1 MRQKRVLVAPLDWGL
16 GHATRCVPIIDLL
29 LELEC
34 EVFIAGAGSSM
45 LLLQQEFPTLKSFQ
59 LPGYNPVY
67 PASGSMMVKLMLQ
80 SGKFMKVVRDEQNQ
94 TEQLVQENKIDLIIS
109 DNRYGCY
116 SAKIPSVFITHQVK
130 LLAEPGWK
138 WLGLLANKVLSR
150 FIEKFTVCWV
160 PDFPGSLLTGKLSA
174 SLNSKIRFI
183 GPLSRLKSIDH
194 TRIKYKVV
202 ALLSGP
208 EPQRS
213 IFEEI
218 VTKQLVELDLP
229 GLIVRGVIDRK
240 RKMIGDKIE
249 VDDHLDSEGLSL
261 AMAQAEIVVSRSGYS
276 TVMDVARLGK
286 KAIFVP
292 TPGQTEQEYLAKR
305 FMQLG
310 LAFSMEQ
317 KSFQLRNALEQS
329 ENYKGFVDYPSNDS
343 SLKQNL
349 EEILSVLHQ

>member
-1 MRQKRVLVAPLDWGL
+1 MRQKRVLVTPLDWGL

-94 TEQLVQENKIDLIIS
+94 IEQLVQENKIDLIIS

-138 WLGLLANKVLSR
+138 WLGFLANKVLSR
-150 FIEKFTVCWV
+150 FIKKFTVCWV

-174 SLNSKIRFI
+174 SLSSKIRFI
-183 GPLSRLKSIDH
+183 GPLSRLKNIDH
-194 TRIKYKVV
+194 TGIKYKVV

-218 VTKQLVELDLP
+218 VTKQLVESDLP
-229 GLIVRGVIDRK
+229 GLILRGVIDRK

-249 VDDHLDSEGLSL
+249 VVDHLDSEELSL
-261 AMAQAEIVVSRSGYS
+261 VMAQAEIVVSRSGYS

-317 KSFQLRNALEQS
+317 KEFHLGRALEES
-329 ENYKGFVDYPSNDS
+329 ANYKGFEDYPSDDS